1 MLLLKTLW
9 GYGQCDILYSL
20 AVSHSAEKYRGFR
33 KSCVGYDS
41 NAYPLEEGEMDRLSL
56 IFFLFS
62 PALLGAQELPIE
74 LAEPLAAQ
82 GLLEGDPDE
91 LGLSS
96 ARLERIDG
104 LISAAIDDEEIVGA
118 VALVARRGRVAYG
131 KAFGMADSNDSEPMK
146 VDTLFRIA
154 SMTKPITSLAVMMLH
169 EEGFFLLRDP
179 IAKYI
184 PEFNDPVILTS
195 VSDGFETRAAQS
207 DITIQQLLT
216 HTSGISYGFIS
227 NTLERERLAQLY
239 DEAGISDGI
248 SGTDGVI
255 ADLSRQ
261 LDGLPL
267 LFEPGT
273 EFAYGLSTDVL
284 GHFVEV
290 VSGVSL
296 AEFFETRIFGPLRMR
311 DSRFYLEAEE
321 AERLASVY
329 TSAAGGGIREVPA
342 GPTVSYPY
350 VGPRSYYS
358 GGAGLISTVGDY
370 ARFLQMFLNG
380 GELDGVRLLSRH
392 SVGLMIKNNIG
403 NLSAGPGVKF
413 GLGFAVVDDPGVL
426 GDLRSEGT
434 YYWSGIFHTR
444 FFVDPSEQL
453 IGVFMAQLSPRD
465 GATVGN
471 RFVNVVY
478 QAIVD

>member
-96 ARLERIDG
+96 DRLERIDG

-169 EEGFFLLRDP
+169 EE
-179 IAKYI
+179 
-184 PEFNDPVILTS
+184 
-195 VSDGFETRAAQS
+195 
-207 DITIQQLLT
+207 
-216 HTSGISYGFIS
+216 
-227 NTLERERLAQLY
+227 
-239 DEAGISDGI
+239 
-248 SGTDGVI
+248 
-255 ADLSRQ
+255 
-261 LDGLPL
+261 
-267 LFEPGT
+267 
-273 EFAYGLSTDVL
+273 
-284 GHFVEV
+284 
-290 VSGVSL
+290 
-296 AEFFETRIFGPLRMR
+296 
-311 DSRFYLEAEE
+311 
-321 AERLASVY
+321 
-329 TSAAGGGIREVPA
+329 
-342 GPTVSYPY
+342 
-350 VGPRSYYS
+350 
-358 GGAGLISTVGDY
+358 
-370 ARFLQMFLNG
+370 
-380 GELDGVRLLSRH
+380 
-392 SVGLMIKNNIG
+392 
-403 NLSAGPGVKF
+403 
-413 GLGFAVVDDPGVL
+413 
-426 GDLRSEGT
+426 
-434 YYWSGIFHTR
+434 
-444 FFVDPSEQL
+444 
-453 IGVFMAQLSPRD
+453 
-465 GATVGN
+465 
-471 RFVNVVY
+471 
-478 QAIVD
+478 